1 MRSLISEVTDV
12 DIAVIDNV
20 PLTNEHE
27 MNQTLASTLEGI
39 LFEAVIKGGDS
50 WGIQNS

>member
-1 MRSLISEVTDV
+1 MTDV
-12 DIAVIDNV
+12 DTAFIDNV
-20 PLTNEHE
+20 ALTIEHE

-50 WGIQNS
+50 WGIQDS